1 MTHIFEAHNH
11 ILIQSGYADPKK
23 HRHMAAH
30 IIVSMDGEMEIE
42 AGGSEYRSHGI
53 MIPSG
58 VSHTVDTLDSSV
70 LVFLYD
76 CTTDVARQITDI
88 QSIPKDI
95 CNLITSMYRVFLQK
109 PTAEGYREFEN
120 SFLSQ
125 LGISNMVLHEKDE
138 RILWAMAYIRSNLSE
153 KITCRDAASASAL
166 SQGRFSHL
174 FRQQV
179 GMTFSAYLIY
189 QRTLYV
195 YAEILQGKSIT
206 EAALEAGFSG
216 SSHFADVN
224 RRIFGISA
232 SSITGNMQFTKI
244 Q

>member
-1 MTHIFEAHNH
+1 MTRIYEAHNH
-11 ILIQSGYADPKK
+11 ILIQSGYADPQK

-30 IIVSMDGEMEIE
+30 IIISIGGNLIAKTD
-42 AGGSEYRSHGI
+42 GSEYNCKGI

-58 VSHTVDTLDSSV
+58 VSHAVHTQEASA

-76 CTTDVARQITDI
+76 CTTDIARQITSI
-88 QSIPKDI
+88 QCIPEAV
-95 CNLITSMYRVFLQK
+95 CNIITSLYCDFLQNDISECYHK
-109 PTAEGYREFEN
+109 FEAA
-120 SFLSQ
+120 SLSQ
-125 LGISNMVLHEKDE
+125 LGIKNTPPSKMDE
-138 RILWAMAYIRSNLSE
+138 RIISAMKYIRSNLSE
-153 KITCRDAASASAL
+153 SITCRDAARSAAL

-179 GMTFSAYLIY
+179 GMTFSSYLIY
-189 QRTLYV
+189 QRILHV
-195 YAEILQGKSIT
+195 YSEIFHGKSIT
-206 EAALEAGFSG
+206 EAALEAGFSS

-232 SSITGNMQFTKI
+232 SRITSNMIFTKI